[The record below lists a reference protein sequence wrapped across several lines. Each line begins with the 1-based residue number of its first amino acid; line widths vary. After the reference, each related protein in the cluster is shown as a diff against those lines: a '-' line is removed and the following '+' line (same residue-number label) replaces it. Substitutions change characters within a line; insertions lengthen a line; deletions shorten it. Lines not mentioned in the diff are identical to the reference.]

1 MENHLYLKGFVV
13 YIVAIFFHFQIRKPL
28 VEKRRRDRMNN
39 SLEQLK
45 SLLAVNI
52 KQTVSQHFNKYF

>member
-1 MENHLYLKGFVV
+1 MEKSFISKEVCCIHC
-13 YIVAIFFHFQIRKPL
+13 YIFLHFQIRKPL

-52 KQTVSQHFNKYF
+52 IQTVSQHFNKHF